1 MHVCTDHLNQT
12 CQPSAFYGLFP
23 LHAEIVSCCYIQG
36 RCVTTISCHLS
47 LSEKATTAY
56 VTDILSHVFTSIQ
69 RLPTR
74 SKTFF
79 TVRHAH
85 VSLSDVL

>member
-1 MHVCTDHLNQT
+1 MQLPNI
-12 CQPSAFYGLFP
+12 PSPLFIPFYGLFP

-85 VSLSDVL
+85 VSLSGVL